1 VAIQILIL
9 GTIFN
14 FSSTAVNVTVALS
27 MSAAR
32 GLVLGSSW
40 MGRALAWFSA
50 AVFVG
55 LAARLAL
62 AERG

>member
-1 VAIQILIL
+1 
-9 GTIFN
+9 
-14 FSSTAVNVTVALS
+14 VNVAVALS

-32 GLVLGSSW
+32 SFVLGSSW
-40 MGRALAWFSA
+40 VRRALAWFSA